1 MYWEPEAMAKWE
13 ETFGTEAEIEA
24 KKAKIEE
31 EGLTATVHLELSG
44 ELWMLVLE
52 PVEGKWTHMRKPE
65 ALEEHLAD
73 GPYHI
78 SILFNTD
85 VTQNWQQTRLNNL
98 KENYEEPFE
107 YTFYV
112 SAWGSGM
119 SADIT
124 HDQVWEDLNE
134 LHQSGSYYYK
144 QLHVSM

>member
-1 MYWEPEAMAKWE
+1 MAKWE

-31 EGLTATVHLELSG
+31 EGLTAMVHLELSG

-65 ALEEHLAD
+65 ALAEHLAD

-78 SILFNTD
+78 SILFKTD
-85 VTQNWQQTRLNNL
+85 VETTAQQTMLNTL
-98 KENYEEPFE
+98 KNDYEEPFE

-112 SAWGSGM
+112 KAWGSGM
-119 SADIT
+119 SADIM
-124 HDQVWEDLNE
+124 HDRVWEDLHE
-134 LHQSGSYYYK
+134 LHRTGYYKFK
-144 QLHVSM
+144 QLHISM